1 MSKQIMNNKKSKIS
15 DSSEYSDELADHD
28 SLDIDRIIPHK
39 KLKDNNVHRLHVTKI
54 NNSYNC
60 NQYGTFS
67 IMTMNKNNYINAS
80 QLCKEA
86 KKEFKHW
93 KANAIS
99 IELMKELS
107 LVIKLPINELIHMV
121 AGGKNTD
128 IRGTYVHPKLI
139 IHVAIWCGPNFAIK
153 ISEWIDEWRLF
164 SYNNELRFYDG
175 LSTIVPTTNILKE
188 KEIQTMLHKKLGG
201 EIEVK
206 TSVGRIDLLTDE
218 LLIEIKNYIDWKCAV
233 GQLMMYSLEYDD
245 RKKVMYLF
253 NVPEKNIMREISKK
267 CKIYDIIV
275 KVIH

>member
-1 MSKQIMNNKKSKIS
+1 MSTQIMNNKKSKIS
-15 DSSEYSDELADHD
+15 DSFEYSDELADHD
-28 SLDIDRIIPHK
+28 SLNIDRIIPYK

-54 NNSYNC
+54 NDSYSR

-67 IMTMNKNNYINAS
+67 IMTMNKNNYVNAS
-80 QLCKEA
+80 KLCKEA
-86 KKEFKHW
+86 KKQFKNC
-93 KANAIS
+93 KASAMWA
-99 IELMKELS
+99 ELINELS
-107 LVIKLPINELIHMV
+107 LVIKLPVNELIYTV
-121 AGGKNTD
+121 VGGKNTD

-188 KEIQTMLHKKLGG
+188 KEIQTILHKKLGG

-253 NVPEKNIMREISKK
+253 NVPKDNIMGKISKK

-275 KVIH
+275 KVVD